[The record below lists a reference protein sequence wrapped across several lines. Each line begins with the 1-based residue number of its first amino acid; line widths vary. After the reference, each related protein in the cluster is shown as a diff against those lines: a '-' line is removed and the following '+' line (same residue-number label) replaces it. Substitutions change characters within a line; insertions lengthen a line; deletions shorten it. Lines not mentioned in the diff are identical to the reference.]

1 MMRRLYFD
9 RVIDRRGTNALALEG
24 YAEYLFGDEPPPA
37 TPKEL
42 LPMWVADMQFAAPP
56 SVIEAINGRL
66 SHPIFGYTGH
76 FDDTLFDAFNQWCE
90 ARYGWSVFREHLQL
104 SLGVIPALYT
114 LVDLVCRPGDKVI
127 TLSPAYGYFRKAA
140 SRNMVQLITSPL
152 VMDDWYPRI
161 DFDDFAAK
169 VRDPRV
175 RLFFLCHP
183 HNPTGR
189 AWSAEELMT
198 LADLCAQNDVM
209 IVSDE
214 VHCDLLRH
222 GEVHIPLAKLRPQDT
237 NIVTCMAP
245 SKTFN
250 LAGLMT
256 AMVIIPDKRLR
267 TAWRETHYPFV
278 NPLGLAAAVGAY
290 EGGAPWLGQL
300 KDYLDGNFVAL
311 RDLLE
316 ANLPLAKFRIPE
328 ATYLAWI
335 DVSAYFSD
343 QTNLTSFFLG
353 TCGVALEGGEMFVD
367 NGGGAIRLNV
377 ACSENQLIAA
387 ATKIIDSVTAHKVR

>member
-9 RVIDRRGTNALALEG
+9 RVIDRRGTNSLALEG
-24 YAEYLFGDEPPPA
+24 YAEYLFGDGPPPA
-37 TPKEL
+37 APKEL

-56 SVIEAINGRL
+56 AVVEAIHARL

-76 FDDTLFDAFNQWCE
+76 FDDTLFDAFNKWCE
-90 ARYGWSVFREHLQL
+90 ARYGWSVVREHLQL

-114 LVDLVCRPGDKVI
+114 LVDLVCRPGDKVV

-140 SRNMVQLITSPL
+140 NRNGVQLITSPL
-152 VMDDWYPRI
+152 IMDDWYPRI
-161 DFDDFAAK
+161 DFDDFASK
-169 VRDPRV
+169 VSDPKV

-189 AWSAEELMT
+189 VWSAEELMK
-198 LADLCAQNDVM
+198 LADICAQNDVL

-214 VHCDLLRH
+214 VHCDLLRR
-222 GEVHIPLAKLRPQDT
+222 GAVHVPLTKLRPQDT

-256 AMVIIPDKRLR
+256 AMVVIPDERLR
-267 TAWRETHYPFV
+267 TAWREAHYPFV
-278 NPLGLAAAVGAY
+278 NPLGLAAAIGAY
-290 EGGAPWLGQL
+290 EAGAPWLEQL
-300 KDYLDGNFVAL
+300 REYLDGNFAAL
-311 RDLLE
+311 QNLLRSK
-316 ANLPLAKFRIPE
+316 LPLSRFRIPE

-335 DVSAYFSD
+335 DVSAYFPD
-343 QTNLTSFFLG
+343 EANLTSFFLER
-353 TCGVALEGGEMFVD
+353 CGVVLEGGEMFID
-367 NGGGAIRLNV
+367 NGSGAIRLNL
-377 ACSENQLIAA
+377 ACPQNQLIAA
-387 ATKIIDSVTAHKVR
+387 AGKIVDAIDPTT